1 LEGKEGRNQAG
12 LGQKLENNLGMLKSP
27 STAASSRGRT
37 AMKGGESRGGSGG
50 FSSSMGRTGS
60 GPAIR
65 AGNFMRGKAD
75 EMIRF
80 QDEQAKKLQEKEEEE
95 EPNYYEWMDWV
106 RTNMPSLVAFG
117 RNFSRAPSAESAAIS
132 MNPSA
137 ISRLPSSEVKKE
149 EEQLDRDWE
158 TACLKVPTF
167 SQSSRDPKTFR
178 GPKTPNS

>member
-1 LEGKEGRNQAG
+1 
-12 LGQKLENNLGMLKSP
+12 
-27 STAASSRGRT
+27 
-37 AMKGGESRGGSGG
+37 MKGGMSRGGTG
-50 FSSSMGRTGS
+50 FSSSIGRTRS

-75 EMIRF
+75 EMIKF
-80 QDEQAKKLQEKEEEE
+80 QEEQAKKLQEQEEEKE

-117 RNFSRAPSAESAAIS
+117 RTLSRAPSGEPAAIS
-132 MNPSA
+132 QTPSA
-137 ISRLPSSEVKKE
+137 FARLPSSEVKKE

-158 TACLKVPTF
+158 TACLKVSTF
-167 SQSSRDPKTFR
+167 TQSSRDPETFL